1 MLICESC
8 GAVFEYPATKMDN
21 DTGYVEESCPGCGSE
36 YITNAV
42 KCQRCEEWVSE
53 DSAFGYGNIV
63 VCEDCLQKANGDLDL
78 LYAATKDECEDFELP
93 VLFRT
98 FFTDDEIKEILM
110 RELKACHEQIPRDT
124 KAFVRRYANEIA
136 DEMVKEDQKQE
147 DHRTLEDLA
156 VEAISLRGRPVPVE
170 NYERLLH
177 LVRTGGVFGHAEL
190 D

>member
-8 GAVFEYPATKMDN
+8 GAVFEYPATKMER
-21 DTGYVEESCPGCGSE
+21 DTGCVEASCPECGSE

-63 VCEDCLQKANGDLDL
+63 VCEDCLQESNGDLDL
-78 LYAATKDECEDFELP
+78 LYRATKDECEDFELP

-98 FFTDDEIKEILM
+98 FFTDDEIREILM

-136 DEMVKEDQKQE
+136 DEMVKE
-147 DHRTLEDLA
+147 A
-156 VEAISLRGRPVPVE
+156 E
-170 NYERLLH
+170 NEKK
-177 LVRTGGVFGHAEL
+177 
-190 D
+190 

>member
-8 GAVFEYPATKMDN
+8 GAVFEYPATKTDN
-21 DTGYVEESCPGCGSE
+21 DTGYVEESCPECGSE

-63 VCEDCLQKANGDLDL
+63 VCEDCLQEANGDLDL
-78 LYAATKDECEDFELP
+78 LYEATKDECEDFDLP

-98 FFTDDEIKEILM
+98 FFTDDEIREILM

-136 DEMVKEDQKQE
+136 DEMVKEDT
-147 DHRTLEDLA
+147 DD
-156 VEAISLRGRPVPVE
+156 
-170 NYERLLH
+170 
-177 LVRTGGVFGHAEL
+177 
-190 D
+190 